1 MKVAESCKR
10 KDHGELSKEL
20 VNPLKILN
28 RAET

>member
-1 MKVAESCKR
+1 MKVVESCKT

-20 VNPLKILN
+20 VNPLEILN